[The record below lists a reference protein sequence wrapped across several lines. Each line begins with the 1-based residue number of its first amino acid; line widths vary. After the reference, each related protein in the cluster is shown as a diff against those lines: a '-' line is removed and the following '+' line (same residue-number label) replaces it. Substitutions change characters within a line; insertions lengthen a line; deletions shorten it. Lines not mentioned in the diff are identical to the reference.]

1 MGKVAIF
8 TDSAADLPP
17 DRAAGAGITVVPLT
31 LSFGDEEFRA
41 GIDMTTDEFWDRL
54 TAPGAPFPKT
64 AAAAPG
70 PFQEAF
76 ERAFEERADSIVYV
90 GVGAKLS
97 ATVQSARIARDS
109 LPGRD
114 IHVVDTDTASMG
126 VGLLAELAAEMAA
139 AGAPAA
145 GIAAEVERRKDDVE
159 LYVVLDTLEYLK
171 RGGRISAA
179 RAAIGEVLS
188 VKPIITVEGGVVE
201 VADRVR
207 TRSKARERL
216 IELLAARPTER
227 IAVLHG
233 RAPGIEEFAREI
245 AGRAGVPDER
255 VTIQPIGASVGPH
268 VGPGAYG
275 AVVLRQAKPA

>member
-17 DRAAGAGITVVPLT
+17 DRTAAAAISVVPLIV
-31 LSFGDEEFRA
+31 SFGDEEFRA
-41 GIDMTTDEFWDRL
+41 GIDITTDEFWDRL

-70 PFQEAF
+70 TFQEAF
-76 ERAFEERADSIVYV
+76 ERAFAEGADSIVYV
-90 GVGAKLS
+90 GPSEKLS
-97 ATVQSARIARDS
+97 ATVQSARVAREGFSDREIHIIDS
-109 LPGRD
+109 G
-114 IHVVDTDTASMG
+114 TASMG
-126 VGLLAELAAEMAA
+126 AGLLVELAVELVAAGRSAGDVAA
-139 AGAPAA
+139 A
-145 GIAAEVERRKDDVE
+145 IEKRRQDIE

-188 VKPIITVEGGVVE
+188 IKPIITVEGGVVE

-216 IELLAARPTER
+216 IELLTARPTER

-233 RAPGIEEFAREI
+233 RASGIEDFAREI
-245 AGRAGVPDER
+245 GSRAGVPAER

-275 AVVLRQAKPA
+275 AVVLRQERAD